1 MLGNRKFSFSIIVHA
16 DSQGPLINFH
26 QSSPILNVRSDC
38 PAAHLLDFLTSEGG
52 VQASEAANE
61 VHSYRA
67 KEEALLERVR
77 QVGYQHTHT
86 HTHTHGLSHGDRR
99 MSIWAGP
106 CLDAL
111 SWLAGT
117 AYAGRVHACDVSVC
131 VRMCL
136 TGL

>member
-38 PAAHLLDFLTSEGG
+38 PAAHLLEFLTSEGG
-52 VQASEAANE
+52 VQASEAASE

-77 QVGYQHTHT
+77 QVRLCSPYATQTHSTFLNVHT
-86 HTHTHGLSHGDRR
+86 
-99 MSIWAGP
+99 
-106 CLDAL
+106 
-111 SWLAGT
+111 LA
-117 AYAGRVHACDVSVC
+117 VL
-131 VRMCL
+131 M
-136 TGL
+136 